1 MEKEIEKTKPILEK
15 IKRHIEYQETIE
27 ILEKYIK
34 ELEQKEAIL
43 DKVTD
48 KLKEMDKKYINEY
61 KRVDQLELY
70 SANVYV
76 EQELA
81 CVLEDIDE
89 ALNIIEKKCDK
100 ST

>member
-1 MEKEIEKTKPILEK
+1 MYGCEFTYTDIQK
-15 IKRHIEYQETIE
+15 IK
-27 ILEKYIK
+27 KYV
-34 ELEQKEAIL
+34 EQKETIL

-100 ST
+100 SS

>member
-1 MEKEIEKTKPILEK
+1 MYGCEFTYTDIQK
-15 IKRHIEYQETIE
+15 IK
-27 ILEKYIK
+27 KYV
-34 ELEQKEAIL
+34 EQKETIL

-48 KLKEMDKKYINEY
+48 KLKKMDKKYINEY

-100 ST
+100 SS

>member
-27 ILEKYIK
+27 ILEKYIQH
-34 ELEQKEAIL
+34 LEQKETIL

-48 KLKEMDKKYINEY
+48 KLKKMDKKYINEY

>member
-1 MEKEIEKTKPILEK
+1 MEKEIEKTKLILEK

-43 DKVTD
+43 DRVTN
-48 KLKEMDKKYINEY
+48 KLKEDIKNNYCIEEIIGDFYIEMGIKKYLVKPYAKEI
-61 KRVDQLELY
+61 
-70 SANVYV
+70 
-76 EQELA
+76 
-81 CVLEDIDE
+81 
-89 ALNIIEKKCDK
+89 LNIIEKKCNK